1 MKIKIRLYLFF
12 FLIVL
17 FNGCSEKQPKEIKKI
32 VLLGDSL
39 MSGYGLSSE
48 KHLDKI
54 LQKDLNLSGYKITI
68 INKSVSGDTSSDGLA
83 RLDKILEIKDTD
95 LIILGLGAND
105 MLQGVAPQKTKKNLQ
120 EIITNIKNENIEIL
134 LTGMRATTSRG
145 LSYKKKFDKIYPE
158 LSKNNDIFF
167 FPFLLKDV
175 ALNPDFN
182 QSDGI
187 HPNFNGVKII
197 SINLKKSIVELIK

>member
-1 MKIKIRLYLFF
+1 MKININFYLFF
-12 FLIVL
+12 FLIIL

-32 VLLGDSL
+32 VLFGDSL

-68 INKSVSGDTSSDGLA
+68 INKSVSGVTSSEGLA
-83 RLDKILEIKDTD
+83 RLDKILKIEDTD

-105 MLQGVAPQKTKKNLQ
+105 MLKGIDPSVTKKNLQ
-120 EIITNIKNENIEIL
+120 EIINKIQIKKIDIL
-134 LTGMRATTSRG
+134 LVGMLATTSRG
-145 LSYKKKFDKIYPE
+145 LNFKKKFDKLYLD
-158 LSKNNDIFF
+158 LSKSNDIYYL
-167 FPFLLKDV
+167 PFLLKDV
-175 ALNPDFN
+175 ALKPEFN

-187 HPNFNGVKII
+187 HPNLKGIKII
-197 SINLKKSIVELIK
+197 SNNLKKSIITLIK

>member
-68 INKSVSGDTSSDGLA
+68 INKSVSGDTSSEGLA
-83 RLDKILEIKDTD
+83 RLDKILKIEDTD

-105 MLQGVAPQKTKKNLQ
+105 MLKGIDPSVTKKNLQ
-120 EIITNIKNENIEIL
+120 EIINKIQIKKIDIL
-134 LTGMRATTSRG
+134 LVGMLATTSRG
-145 LSYKKKFDKIYPE
+145 LNFKKKFDK
-158 LSKNNDIFF
+158 
-167 FPFLLKDV
+167 
-175 ALNPDFN
+175 
-182 QSDGI
+182 
-187 HPNFNGVKII
+187 
-197 SINLKKSIVELIK
+197 

>member
-17 FNGCSEKQPKEIKKI
+17 FNGCSEKHPKEIKKI

-83 RLDKILEIKDTD
+83 RLDKILEIKDSK
-95 LIILGLGAND
+95 INSI
-105 MLQGVAPQKTKKNLQ
+105 VKKLAD
-120 EIITNIKNENIEIL
+120 EGIVNIKNEKLIEI
-134 LTGMRATTSRG
+134 S
-145 LSYKKKFDKIYPE
+145 S
-158 LSKNNDIFF
+158 
-167 FPFLLKDV
+167 
-175 ALNPDFN
+175 
-182 QSDGI
+182 
-187 HPNFNGVKII
+187 
-197 SINLKKSIVELIK
+197 

>member
-1 MKIKIRLYLFF
+1 MLENLIKKVF
-12 FLIVL
+12 
-17 FNGCSEKQPKEIKKI
+17 GSQSDKEIKKI

-83 RLDKILEIKDTD
+83 RLDEILEIKDTD

-120 EIITNIKNENIEIL
+120 L
-134 LTGMRATTSRG
+134 L
-145 LSYKKKFDKIYPE
+145 
-158 LSKNNDIFF
+158 
-167 FPFLLKDV
+167 
-175 ALNPDFN
+175 
-182 QSDGI
+182 
-187 HPNFNGVKII
+187 
-197 SINLKKSIVELIK
+197 